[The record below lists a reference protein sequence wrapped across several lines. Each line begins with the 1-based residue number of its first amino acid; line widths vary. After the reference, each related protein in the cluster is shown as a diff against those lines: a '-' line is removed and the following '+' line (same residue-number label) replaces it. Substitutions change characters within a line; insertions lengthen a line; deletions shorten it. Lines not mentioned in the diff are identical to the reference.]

1 MFLAMAEGINRLAD
15 AIERI
20 MTQVGDVLGAM
31 ADGDLTRRIDGDFDG
46 VFGRIKDDTNG
57 MATRLAAI
65 ITELGDVA
73 REVQAVSAEISGG
86 SVNLAERTESQAA
99 SVEQRTEERRGGK
112 ECVSTFKARGSPYNF
127 KKKKKKI

>member
-65 ITELGDVA
+65 ITELGDAA

-99 SVEQRTEERRGGK
+99 SVEQTAASMNEMTVTVKPNAESAGLHRHALG
-112 ECVSTFKARGSPYNF
+112 
-127 KKKKKKI
+127 